1 MGGAL
6 RTDVFPPP
14 LLPVA
19 AHHGVVACRSQLAVE
34 LLAELHRCTSGLHP
48 TQLARIVQQATEN
61 KAPLENEA
69 LLESL
74 FDISHLVGGWAGGRP
89 GGPPLPGPHACPQ
102 YPLRVHQCPDAPLLT
117 CWFALLPVRSTMAS
131 CCVRF
136 LAASAC
142 WRRAS
147 ASRTCRLVLPRFHPL
162 LACFVVST
170 LLRVCSDVDAA
181 LLLAA
186 GGGCPGLH
194 SRSRHAPG
202 GAEDVSG
209 LAAVCRCT
217 ACALLLPA

>member
-1 MGGAL
+1 MVLLHADRSWL
-6 RTDVFPPP
+6 FSWLQNYIAVPLVYIRPSWHVLCSRPPRTRPPWRMRP
-14 LLPVA
+14 CWNPYL
-19 AHHGVVACRSQLAVE
+19 
-34 LLAELHRCTSGLHP
+34 TS
-48 TQLARIVQQATEN
+48 AIWW
-61 KAPLENEA
+61 
-69 LLESL
+69 
-74 FDISHLVGGWAGGRP
+74 VGGRAGGRAAGRA
-89 GGPPLPGPHACPQ
+89 GGRALPGPHACPQ

-181 LLLAA
+181 LLL
-186 GGGCPGLH
+186 GCGRRL
-194 SRSRHAPG
+194 SWTSFKI
-202 GAEDVSG
+202 
-209 LAAVCRCT
+209 T
-217 ACALLLPA
+217 ACPWRS